1 MIAHRRRYWS
11 IAALAVALLGCAVN
25 AHAQTADI
33 DDDGDRF
40 FDRLVTHV
48 QSIESVDEK
57 AQKIIADAVATYQ
70 KEVADPE
77 GDPAD
82 PESLIIEVLVL
93 MSPEFREAL
102 DGYDENGATPET
114 VAAMRKLTESA
125 DPYLHHNANLF
136 LVRQLVELE
145 KLVEAEERITDI
157 FKDIETYNDYAF
169 GEPDLLYMLGYC
181 QIHNLKHEEAK
192 RTLEDFLAQ
201 FPDASPR
208 FVVTAKQMLA
218 ELARRVPE
226 SIGEVADL
234 MSFSQKRL
242 AAADTGEQVQTAQQR
257 VIELLDTLIE
267 ETEKQEQQ
275 QQSNPDP
282 QQSQPQDNPQE
293 QDQSESAPQDSKAP
307 NGGSMP
313 SGKKAGRRIN
323 PGDAWGSMP
332 QADRDKVLQVLRDRF
347 PGRYRA
353 LVEQYYES
361 LAEQP

>member
-1 MIAHRRRYWS
+1 MVTIKRYRHFAIAMLASFGFLRFTQ
-11 IAALAVALLGCAVN
+11 AA
-25 AHAQTADI
+25 T
-33 DDDGDRF
+33 DDAGGNGF

-48 QSIESVDEK
+48 QLIDSVDDK
-57 AQKIIADAVATYQ
+57 AQAIIADAVAVYQ
-70 KEVADPE
+70 RDLKDPE
-77 GDPAD
+77 ADSAD
-82 PESLIIEVLVL
+82 PESLVIEILVL
-93 MSPEFREAL
+93 MSPEFRDAL
-102 DGYDENGATPET
+102 DAYDEDGASDANI
-114 VAAMRKLTESA
+114 AAMKKLAASS
-125 DPYLHHNANLF
+125 DPYVHHNAELF

-145 KLVEAEERITDI
+145 MLIEAEDRIEKIIKNID
-157 FKDIETYNDYAF
+157 EYNTYAF
-169 GEPDLLYMLGYC
+169 GEPDLHYMLGYC
-181 QIHNLKHEEAK
+181 QLHNLKHDAAK
-192 RTLEDFLAQ
+192 QTLEGFLIR

-208 FVVTAKQMLA
+208 FVVTARQMLA

-234 MSFSQKRL
+234 MSFSHKRL
-242 AAADTGEQVQTAQQR
+242 AAADTGEQLQDAQKR

-275 QQSNPDP
+275 QQSDSDS
-282 QQSQPQDNPQE
+282 QQSQPQNSPQQQNP
-293 QDQSESAPQDSKAP
+293 SETPPEDSQAPK
-307 NGGSMP
+307 GGSQLT
-313 SGKKAGRRIN
+313 GKKTGRHIT